1 MAKHKKTFWQKLAD
15 NATKGRIS
23 TALGIVLVIGAVA
36 SVFTGQADWTQ
47 ASIAITAGLAAIGFV
62 GRNGVEA
69 HGKNDGSNS
78 L

>member
-1 MAKHKKTFWQKLAD
+1 MTKHKKTFWNHLSE

-23 TALGIVLVIGAVA
+23 TVLGIVLVAGGVV

-47 ASIAITAGLAAIGFV
+47 ASIAITAGLAAIGLV
-62 GRNGVEA
+62 
-69 HGKNDGSNS
+69 GKNGDNNGSNS